1 MVFQEFVCNLS
12 QVMCYKSNMFF
23 FGGFG
28 NDCLLVGNAL
38 VMETAWTS
46 KTLVTSLHVAT
57 TQKTGIFFPTAVKT
71 LNPTYQFRARNKL
84 YLCLQCKRQTSPL
97 TEAECLNKMISKSI
111 LIAFPYVTSAYM
123 TSYRDYFSLA

>member
-1 MVFQEFVCNLS
+1 MVKTLGACTYQTRNYVFLKFFELQFESRLIPVTKYFIYLMVFQEFVCNLS
-12 QVMCYKSNMFF
+12 QVMCYKSNIFF

-57 TQKTGIFFPTAVKT
+57 TQKKGIFFPTAVKT

-84 YLCLQCKRQTSPL
+84 Y
-97 TEAECLNKMISKSI
+97 
-111 LIAFPYVTSAYM
+111 
-123 TSYRDYFSLA
+123 